1 MDAKKCD
8 RCGAFYDVEY
18 ERLNG
23 GAFFNQVHKINPYAT
38 LQSSTRAKFD
48 LCNDCRKAFEE
59 FMKGGKR

>member
-23 GAFFNQVHKINPYAT
+23 GAFLTKYIRQTLMQRYNLALAQSLTCAT
-38 LQSSTRAKFD
+38 TAERLLRS
-48 LCNDCRKAFEE
+48 L
-59 FMKGGKR
+59 